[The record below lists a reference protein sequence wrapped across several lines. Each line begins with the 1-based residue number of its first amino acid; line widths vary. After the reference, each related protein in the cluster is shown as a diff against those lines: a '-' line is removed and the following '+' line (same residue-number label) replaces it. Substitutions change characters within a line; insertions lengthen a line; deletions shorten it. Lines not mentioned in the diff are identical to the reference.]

1 MSLTSAMQSGV
12 AGLLANSTAL
22 STISNNIAN
31 VNTVGYKQ
39 SDTNFESLVTSN
51 NGNVSDTA
59 GGVAAATQQLV
70 SQQGQFTQ
78 TDSPTDLAISGQ
90 GFFVT
95 STSAASISSTNA
107 ALFTRAGSFLPNSAG
122 FLENSAGLVLQGWP
136 ADSSGNISTS
146 SSSLSSLQPINV
158 TDLGGA
164 VKPTTTV
171 SITANLNST
180 QTVSAAA
187 TAAGATPAGAGAY
200 NPATNSM
207 AMNGVN
213 SSTGVAPDYTIQIP
227 TSDSQGDQHTLQLD
241 LLRSSTPNQWY
252 AELVA
257 VPASDVTD
265 GSGLSDGQIAT
276 GMIGFTS
283 TGQLD
288 PATTT
293 IFSATNPSIT
303 LGASN
308 AGAPAA
314 GAVNWSSSLGVAAQ
328 TISLNL
334 TGSTS
339 GTGGITQLDSAN
351 SQSITTNGTA
361 FGSLASVAISAS
373 GLVTAVYSNGVSQ
386 NLAQVAL
393 ATFPNPDGLS
403 AVNGNAFQISQ
414 NSGAITLDTP
424 GQGGAGALDPNNLEG
439 STVDLSSQLTDLI
452 TSQSA
457 YSASSKII
465 TTADQMMQDLLQI
478 IQ

>member
-1 MSLTSAMQSGV
+1 MSLNSAMQAGV
-12 AGLLANSTAL
+12 DGLVANSSAL

-39 SDTNFESLVTSN
+39 SETDFESLVTST
-51 NGNVSDTA
+51 NGAVSDTA
-59 GGVAAATQQLV
+59 GGVTATNQQLV
-70 SQQGQFTQ
+70 TQVGQTIQ
-78 TDSPTDLAISGQ
+78 TSSGLDLAISGQ

-95 STSAASISSTNA
+95 STAGADISPTNA
-107 ALFTRAGSFLPNSAG
+107 ALFTRAGSFSPNSAG
-122 FLENSAGLVLQGWP
+122 YLQNSAGLVLQGWL
-136 ADSSGNISTS
+136 ADSSGNITPN

-158 TDLGGA
+158 SNVGGA
-164 VKPTTTV
+164 VEPTTTV
-171 SITANLNST
+171 SVTSNLDSG
-180 QTVSAAA
+180 QAVSAAA
-187 TAAGATPAGAGAY
+187 TAATATPAGAGAY

-213 SSTGVAPDYTIQIP
+213 SASGVAPDYSIQIP
-227 TSDSQGDQHTLQLD
+227 ISDSQGGQHTLQLD
-241 LLRSSTPNQWY
+241 LLKSSTPNQWY

-293 IFSATNPSIT
+293 IFSATNPTIS
-303 LGASN
+303 LGASS
-308 AGAPAA
+308 AGTPAA
-314 GAVNWSSSLGVAAQ
+314 GTVNWSSSLGIGAQ
-328 TISLNL
+328 SISLNL
-334 TGSTS
+334 TGES
-339 GTGGITQLDSAN
+339 GGAGGMTQLNSEN
-351 SQSITTNGTA
+351 SQSVTTNGTA
-361 FGSLASVAISAS
+361 FGSLSNIEVSDT

-403 AVNGNAFQISQ
+403 AVNADAYQVSQ
-414 NSGAITLDTP
+414 NSGAYTLETP
-424 GQGGAGALDPNNLEG
+424 GQGGSGALDPYNLEG

-465 TTADQMMQDLLQI
+465 TTSNQMMQDLLNI

>member
-1 MSLTSAMQSGV
+1 MSLNSAMQAGV

-39 SDTNFESLVTSN
+39 SETDFESLVTST
-51 NGNVSDTA
+51 NGTVSDVA
-59 GGVAAATQQLV
+59 GGVAATTQQLV
-70 SQQGQFTQ
+70 SQGGTFTQ

-95 STSAASISSTNA
+95 SPSAAAISSTNA

-122 FLENSAGLVLQGWP
+122 YLQNSSGLILQGWP

-164 VKPTTTV
+164 VEPTTTV
-171 SITANLNST
+171 GITANLDST
-180 QTVSAAA
+180 QAVSAAA
-187 TAAGATPAGAGAY
+187 TAAGDTPAGTGAY
-200 NPATNSM
+200 NASTNSM
-207 AMNGVN
+207 AMNGV
-213 SSTGVAPDYTIQIP
+213 SSTTGVTPDYTIQIP
-227 TSDSQGDQHTLQLD
+227 VSDSQGDQHTLQLD

-276 GMIGFTS
+276 GTIGFTS

-293 IFSATNPSIT
+293 IFSATDPSIAI
-303 LGASN
+303 GASD
-308 AGAPAA
+308 AATPAA

-334 TGSTS
+334 TGSSS

-361 FGSLASVAISAS
+361 FGSLSSIAVSDS

-386 NLAQVAL
+386 NLAQVAI
-393 ATFPNPDGLS
+393 ATFPNPDGMS
-403 AVNGNAFQISQ
+403 AVNDNAYQVSQ
-414 NSGAITLDTP
+414 SSGSYTLDTP
-424 GQGGAGALDPNNLEG
+424 GQGGAGSIDPFNLEG
-439 STVDLSSQLTDLI
+439 STVDLSSQLTSLI